1 MIHTYIGW
9 LSRVP
14 VLVLSVEVCVGVY
27 SLTVPRESMCKKA
40 HILVCKECECVGL
53 IHGVEPCLFIHGFIN
68 GVCVDMVRGCV
79 CWRKCMLCAVLGDC
93 TGVYLCSSTDMLI
106 GMCGCLSECV
116 AHMMVSC

>member
-40 HILVCKECECVGL
+40 HILVCTVNITVALWLLWCVRS
-53 IHGVEPCLFIHGFIN
+53 VN
-68 GVCVDMVRGCV
+68 
-79 CWRKCMLCAVLGDC
+79 VL
-93 TGVYLCSSTDMLI
+93 
-106 GMCGCLSECV
+106 
-116 AHMMVSC
+116 A